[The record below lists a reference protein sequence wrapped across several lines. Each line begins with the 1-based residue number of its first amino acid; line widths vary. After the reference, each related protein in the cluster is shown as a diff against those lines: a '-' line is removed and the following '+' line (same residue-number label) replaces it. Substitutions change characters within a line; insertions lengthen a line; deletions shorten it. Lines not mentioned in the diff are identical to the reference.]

1 MTNINLDRASLL
13 TELKKTAVVVTFE
26 KKNGEMRT
34 MNCTRNLELAP
45 HAPRPKEATPY
56 DDNEDIIRVYDLN
69 AEGWRSFI
77 VDNVKSATILS

>member
-13 TELKKTAVVVTFE
+13 TELKKTAVDVTFE
-26 KKNGEMRT
+26 KKDGEMRT
-34 MNCTRNLELAP
+34 MRCTRNLELAP
-45 HAPRPKEATPY
+45 RAPLPKEATPY

-77 VDNVKSATILS
+77 VANVKSATITS